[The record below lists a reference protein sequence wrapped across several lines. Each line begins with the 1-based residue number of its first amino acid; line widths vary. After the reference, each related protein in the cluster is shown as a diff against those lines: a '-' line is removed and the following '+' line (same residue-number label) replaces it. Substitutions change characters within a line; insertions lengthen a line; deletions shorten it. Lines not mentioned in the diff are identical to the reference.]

1 MAKNGSN
8 HCSLSVA
15 AQEIN
20 EIVAFPNPT
29 KGMVRFS
36 GLEQATKI
44 QVYSPLGQ
52 LVLEKS
58 ATNEID
64 LSSFARGIYLVKV
77 FDGEKVQLIKVM
89 KD

>member
-1 MAKNGSN
+1 
-8 HCSLSVA
+8 
-15 AQEIN
+15 
-20 EIVAFPNPT
+20 
-29 KGMVRFS
+29 
-36 GLEQATKI
+36 
-44 QVYSPLGQ
+44 VYSPLGQ

-77 FDGEKVQLIKVM
+77 FDGEKVHLIKVM

>member
-1 MAKNGSN
+1 
-8 HCSLSVA
+8 
-15 AQEIN
+15 
-20 EIVAFPNPT
+20 
-29 KGMVRFS
+29 
-36 GLEQATKI
+36 
-44 QVYSPLGQ
+44 